1 MTGFGCFVPQG
12 WRMEFEGWRSRADEV
27 EEMRRFALK
36 CEELGFD
43 SIWLFDHFV
52 TVPKPSLESSYECW
66 TTTAWLAAITKRIR
80 IGQMVTC
87 NSYRHPS
94 VLAKMSSTVDALS
107 GGRLEMGIGAGWY
120 EAEYKAYGIPFPK
133 ASVRIGM
140 LDESAQIIKRMW
152 TEDSPTFE
160 GRYYSIKE
168 AMNSPKPVQKPHPP
182 LWIGGGGEQLTLR
195 AVAKHADYSNF
206 HGGEDPIGGFKHK
219 MDILERHCQEVGRD
233 FDEIKKSTLMNVL
246 IERTEAEVDERIA
259 RRARALGMAEAE
271 YRKRLRMALSGTPET
286 CIDQWSRLID
296 LGASYFVLYIL
307 GTRDGWYDTLEV
319 LADEV
324 IPQLR

>member
-1 MTGFGCFVPQG
+1 
-12 WRMEFEGWRSRADEV
+12 MEFEGWGSRAEEV

-43 SIWLFDHFV
+43 SIWLYDHFL
-52 TVPKPSLESSYECW
+52 TVPKPTLESSYECW
-66 TTTAWLAAITKRIR
+66 TTTAWLAGVTKKIR

-107 GGRLEMGIGAGWY
+107 GGRLDMGIGAGWY
-120 EAEYKAYGIPFPK
+120 QAEYNAYGIPFPK

-140 LDESAQIIKRMW
+140 LDEAAQIIKRMW
-152 TEDSPTFE
+152 TENSPSFE

-168 AMNSPKPVQKPHPP
+168 AMNNPKPVQKPHPP

-195 AVAKHADYSNF
+195 VVAEHADYSNF
-206 HGGEDPIGGFKHK
+206 HGGEDPIDGFKHK
-219 MDILERHCQEVGRD
+219 MDILQRHCEEVGRG
-233 FDEIKKSTLMNVL
+233 FEEIKKSTLVNVL
-246 IERTEAEVDERIA
+246 IGRTEAEVDERIA
-259 RRARALGMAEAE
+259 KRARAMGVAEAE
-271 YRKRLRMALSGTPET
+271 YRKRLRMVLSGTPET
-286 CIDQWSRLID
+286 CVERWSKLME

-307 GTRDGWYDTLEV
+307 GTRDEWYDTLELLV
-319 LADEV
+319 DSV
-324 IPQLR
+324 IPELR